1 MKAKEIVPAM
11 DEKEITETAGLEM
24 DEAIEK
30 LKRSLATL
38 RAGAVSPN
46 VLDRIKAD
54 YYGEPTPIKNL
65 GSISVQSGTSLLV
78 KVFDPTA
85 LKAIVAAIGT
95 SDLGINPNVQ
105 GNVIRLNFPP
115 LSGERRQE
123 IAKTAKSYCDDNK
136 VTIRNIRKDYIA
148 KIKKSEEFSE
158 DLEKRIDEQIEKLH
172 DAHIKAIEELYKAK
186 EKELLT
192 L

>member
-1 MKAKEIVPAM
+1 M
-11 DEKEITETAGLEM
+11 DENEILNEAKAEM
-24 DEAIEK
+24 DDSIAK
-30 LKRSLATL
+30 LKGSLSTL

-65 GSISVQSGTSLLV
+65 ASISVQNGTSLLL
-78 KVFDPTA
+78 KVFDPGA
-85 LKAIVAAIGT
+85 LKPIVAAIGT
-95 SDLGINPNVQ
+95 SDLGVNPNVQ

-123 IAKTAKSYCDDNK
+123 LVKTAKSYCDDNK
-136 VTIRNIRKDYIA
+136 VTIRNVRKDYIT
-148 KIKKSEEFSE
+148 KVKKSGEFSE
-158 DLEKRIDEQIEKLH
+158 DLEKRIDDGIQALH
-172 DAHIKAIEELYKAK
+172 DAHIKEIDDLFKVK